1 MMQTSGMT
9 VQRSID
15 SHLFEWPAQ
24 EPRLI
29 GGECRSCGV
38 VNFPRQAS
46 CPRCCGSDI
55 TARPL
60 GNVGRLWT
68 WTTQEFAPKSPPY
81 AGTPGG
87 FVPFL
92 VGYIELPG
100 EVIVESRIVASRSQE
115 LAIDMP
121 MRLTFAPLFTDAE
134 GIEVIGF
141 AFAPAPGDA

>member
-1 MMQTSGMT
+1 
-9 VQRSID
+9 
-15 SHLFEWPAQ
+15 
-24 EPRLI
+24 
-29 GGECRSCGV
+29 

-60 GNVGRLWT
+60 GSVGRLWT

-81 AGTPGG
+81 AVTRSPEG
-87 FVPFL
+87 FAPFL

-100 EVIVESRIVASRSQE
+100 EVIVESRIVAPRSQK

-121 MRLTFAPLFTDAE
+121 MQLTFAPLFTDAE

-141 AFAPAPGDA
+141 AFAPAPEDT